1 MIEFDRVKKTYP
13 DGTVAVDD
21 VSLLVDSHTC
31 LALLGSSGS
40 GKTTLLRMINRMI
53 DPTSGTVRIDGEDV
67 STSDPVALRR
77 RIGYVIQGSGL
88 MPHGTVEQN
97 IATVLQLN
105 GQKLSEARPRVYEVM
120 ETVGLDPNLS
130 RRYPAQLS
138 GGQKQ
143 RVGVARA
150 LASDPKI
157 LLMDEPFGAVDP
169 LIRRELQ
176 HEMVRLQS
184 SLGKTIVLVTHD
196 VDEAFA
202 LGNTIAL
209 MAPGGRVV
217 QSGSPQHL
225 AAQPANEFARD
236 FLGLKSNR
244 RLVKKEIG
252 GTELIVDEA
261 GIPVGRLAS

>member
-1 MIEFDRVKKTYP
+1 MIEFDNVGKRYP

-21 VSLLVDSHTC
+21 VSLVVESHTC
-31 LALLGSSGS
+31 LAVLGSSGS

-53 DPTSGTVRIDGEDV
+53 DPTSGVVRIDGEDV
-67 STSDPVALRR
+67 STTDPVALRR

-88 MPHGTVEQN
+88 MPHRTVEQN

-105 GQKLSEARPRVYEVM
+105 GQRPQEARPRVLEVM
-120 ETVGLDPNLS
+120 ETVGLDLTLS

-150 LASDPKI
+150 LASDPNI

-169 LIRRELQ
+169 LIRHELQ
-176 HEMVRLQS
+176 QEMIRLQS

-196 VDEAFA
+196 VDEAFT
-202 LGNTIAL
+202 LGNAVAL

-217 QSGSPQHL
+217 QSGSPQKL
-225 AAQPANEFARD
+225 AAQPVNEFARD
-236 FLGLKSNR
+236 FLGMRSTR
-244 RLVKKEIG
+244 RLEKKEFG
-252 GTELIVDEA
+252 GTELIVDES